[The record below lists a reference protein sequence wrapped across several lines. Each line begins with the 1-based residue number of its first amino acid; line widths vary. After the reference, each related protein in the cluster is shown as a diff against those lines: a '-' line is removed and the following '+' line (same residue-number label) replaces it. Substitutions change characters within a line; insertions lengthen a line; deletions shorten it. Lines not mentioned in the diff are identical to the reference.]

1 MPDLEIPGL
10 GGDDPLQQ
18 LSSSSM
24 FAPENLVAYIVFG
37 AIGFCA
43 FIYGK
48 RTAKIGPLVL
58 GLLLSIYPY
67 FVSDTWLLYGI
78 GIALTAG
85 LFYWKE

>member
-1 MPDLEIPGL
+1 MADFDLTDL
-10 GGDDPLQQ
+10 GNGAPLD
-18 LSSSSM
+18 LSAGSM
-24 FAPENLVAYIVFG
+24 FSAENLLAYILFG